1 MTAPD
6 DFPDPCFDARSGT
19 GDTRA
24 FIFKWHISRVSKH
37 GLFVGRRLASRQW
50 RRTLPDRVVGLDDD
64 LCRPVRR
71 PWCRARRV
79 VRGPGL
85 SQRGAAARPPGLDL
99 GAKLWYPLVLCL
111 LPLAGAASG
120 AAFGAHRVC
129 DRLIEDALKPAL
141 VAAMPGLRQ
150 AMAERLAP
158 LSGDMTVTARDLV
171 RPIVQDLLYEPADD
185 SFSERLKARLFN
197 GLLYKAG
204 AFALTQAFSRAL
216 DALPEV
222 VKSADSRASGDLAA
236 FGAQSVMSVLAGAGA
251 RADFSQLDK
260 SVPQIF
266 TEAMHEQTAAL
277 FAGVY
282 LSIALYAVGLAMAI
296 ACEALLYFRFYL
308 PRRAQP
314 GLAPVA

>member
-1 MTAPD
+1 MDYSLGDAWQAASGAGPFLTGLLGSMTTFAVL
-6 DFPDPCFDARSGT
+6 FAGLGVVLAVLFVVLAYRSG
-19 GDTRA
+19 
-24 FIFKWHISRVSKH
+24 V
-37 GLFVGRRLASRQW
+37 LRR
-50 RRTLPDRVVGLDDD
+50 DH
-64 LCRPVRR
+64 
-71 PWCRARRV
+71 
-79 VRGPGL
+79 RGWN
-85 SQRGAAARPPGLDL
+85 L

-204 AFALTQAFSRAL
+204 AFALTQAFGRAL

-222 VKSADSRASGDLAA
+222 VKSPDSRASGDLAA